1 MKLTPLDIRHKEF
14 KRGMRGYTEVDVD
27 EFLDNVADEFERV
40 FKENIELSERLD
52 ALQEQINHYRNI
64 EETLQKTLVSA
75 QQTAEGVKSS
85 ADKESQLILRDADMR
100 ARDLVGEA
108 ERKARDLVNEA
119 YVTKQTIEKETVVL
133 QNAEADFRFKFRQL
147 LEGYLKQIGAFD
159 GTARQRAG
167 QFERRVEEL
176 KGAIASGGT
185 TEEMP
190 KPAVEQAIKPEH
202 AFQPAAAAEAA
213 PQEVPAPAAPDAP
226 KPEEETVVSMPVR
239 PVAVPQPVEAVPLR
253 EAAAPPVTLAPEP
266 SKAESAPAIEPE
278 APEAPSQPDEAQPAA
293 GVEPQPRPAKP
304 HVEHPWWEPIP
315 PEGDEPEDDQ
325 TKATPLDRQAQEDV
339 AALRGIPEEEPDA
352 PEDKPA
358 EKSRFPEDDEFLSD
372 VDDTVGDN
380 EFKW

>member
-64 EETLQKTLVSA
+64 EDTLQKTLVSA
-75 QQTAEGVKSS
+75 QQTAEGVKGS
-85 ADKESQLILRDADMR
+85 ANKESELILRDADMR
-100 ARDLVGEA
+100 ARDMVSEA
-108 ERKARDLVNEA
+108 ERKARDLLSEA

-190 KPAVEQAIKPEH
+190 KPAVEQTIKPEP
-202 AFQPAAAAEAA
+202 AFEPVAAEAA
-213 PQEVPAPAAPDAP
+213 PQEVAAPAAPDAP
-226 KPEEETVVSMPVR
+226 GPEEETVVSMPVR
-239 PVAVPQPVEAVPLR
+239 PVAVPQPAEAAPLR
-253 EAAAPPVTLAPEP
+253 EAAAPPVSLAPEP
-266 SKAESAPAIEPE
+266 SKAESALKTAPE

-293 GVEPQPRPAKP
+293 AVEPQPQTAKP
-304 HVEHPWWEPIP
+304 HVERPWWEPIP
-315 PEGDEPEDDQ
+315 PEGDEPEDEE

-339 AALRGIPEEEPDA
+339 AALRGTPEEEPDA
-352 PEDKPA
+352 PEDEPA

>member
-119 YVTKQTIEKETVVL
+119 YVTKQAVEKETVVL

-159 GTARQRAG
+159 GTARERAG

-176 KGAIASGGT
+176 KGAIASGGVTEEIAKPT
-185 TEEMP
+185 TEP
-190 KPAVEQAIKPEH
+190 PAQASRPEL
-202 AFQPAAAAEAA
+202 APADSRTEA
-213 PQEVPAPAAPDAP
+213 PAPVTALPP
-226 KPEEETVVSMPVR
+226 VEPVVTPPPR
-239 PVAVPQPVEAVPLR
+239 PVAVPEPVQSAAPQEAP
-253 EAAAPPVTLAPEP
+253 APPVTLTPRPQEPEP
-266 SKAESAPAIEPE
+266 TPSV
-278 APEAPSQPDEAQPAA
+278 APEAPDRESQPERPA
-293 GVEPQPRPAKP
+293 VESQPRPAQP
-304 HVEHPWWEPIP
+304 HAERPWWEPIP
-315 PEGDEPEDDQ
+315 PEEDEAEEKE
-325 TKATPLDRQAQEDV
+325 TKATQVDRQAQEDV
-339 AALRGIPEEEPDA
+339 AALHGTPDEEPEA
-352 PEDKPA
+352 PA
-358 EKSRFPEDDEFLSD
+358 EKPVERARFPEDDEVLSD

>member
-119 YVTKQTIEKETVVL
+119 YVTKQAVEKETVVL

-159 GTARQRAG
+159 GTARERAG

-176 KGAIASGGT
+176 KGAIASGGA
-185 TEEMP
+185 TEELP
-190 KPAVEQAIKPEH
+190 KPVAEPPEQASHSVPT
-202 AFQPAAAAEAA
+202 PATPQSEA
-213 PQEVPAPAAPDAP
+213 PAPVAP
-226 KPEEETVVSMPVR
+226 VVTEPQAEPVVTMPPR
-239 PVAVPQPVEAVPLR
+239 PVVVPEPVESAPVQ
-253 EAAAPPVTLAPEP
+253 EAAAPPITLVPEP
-266 SKAESAPAIEPE
+266 PQPEP
-278 APEAPSQPDEAQPAA
+278 APSVEPVVSADEGHPEQPAA
-293 GVEPQPRPAKP
+293 VEPQPRPATQ
-304 HVEHPWWEPIP
+304 HVERPWWEPIP
-315 PEGDEPEDDQ
+315 PEEDEVEEEQ
-325 TKATPLDRQAQEDV
+325 TQATQLERQAQEDV
-339 AALRGIPEEEPDA
+339 AALHGTPDEEPEPPA
-352 PEDKPA
+352 DKPA
-358 EKSRFPEDDEFLSD
+358 ERSRYPEDDEFLSD

>member
-64 EETLQKTLVSA
+64 EETLQKPLVSA

-85 ADKESQLILRDADMR
+85 ADKESQLILRDADMQ

-108 ERKARDLVNEA
+108 ERKARDLGNEA
-119 YVTKQTIEKETVVL
+119 YVTKQAIEKETVVL

-159 GTARQRAG
+159 GTARERAG

-190 KPAVEQAIKPEH
+190 KPAAQPAEPT
-202 AFQPAAAAEAA
+202 FQPERAFSAAAEPTPQPETAA
-213 PQEVPAPAAPDAP
+213 PSTPVAAKPA
-226 KPEEETVVSMPVR
+226 EEPVVTMPTR
-239 PVAVPQPVEAVPLR
+239 PVAVPQPAEPALLR
-253 EAAAPPVTLAPEP
+253 EAAAPAVTLAPRPSEP
-266 SKAESAPAIEPE
+266 EPAPAVASEVPNEPE
-278 APEAPSQPDEAQPAA
+278 EAQRAAAEESQPLPPKQ
-293 GVEPQPRPAKP
+293 
-304 HVEHPWWEPIP
+304 HVERPWWEPIP
-315 PEGDEPEDDQ
+315 PEGDEPEEEQ
-325 TKATPLDRQAQEDV
+325 TQATPLDRQAQEDV
-339 AALRGIPEEEPDA
+339 AALRGTPAQEPEA
-352 PEDKPA
+352 PAARPA
-358 EKSRFPEDDEFLSD
+358 EQSRLPEDDEFLSD